1 MENVKKFMIDKK
13 KIFPIGIGT
22 WKINYQDNKDIEALF
37 HLYKL
42 GQNYLSLYMLYED
55 GNIVKSLKSFIEKC
69 GRENLFI
76 SVNIE
81 PTVNEK
87 SDIEKQLNEYLDIL
101 NLDYVDNLQLHSPK
115 FTKLVMGAL
124 FLLKVQYI

>member
-1 MENVKKFMIDKK
+1 MKENKDVKLIKSILRLEKFMVNKK
-13 KIFPIGIGT
+13 NIFPIGIGT

-37 HLYKL
+37 HSYKL

-81 PTVNEK
+81 PTVNENLILK
-87 SDIEKQLNEYLDIL
+87 SN
-101 NLDYVDNLQLHSPK
+101 
-115 FTKLVMGAL
+115 
-124 FLLKVQYI
+124 

>member
-1 MENVKKFMIDKK
+1 MKENKDVKLIKSILRLEKFMVNKK
-13 KIFPIGIGT
+13 NIFPIGIGT

-37 HLYKL
+37 HSYKL

-55 GNIVKSLKSFIEKC
+55 GKIVKLLKSFIEKC

-81 PTVNEK
+81 PTVNENLILK
-87 SDIEKQLNEYLDIL
+87 SN
-101 NLDYVDNLQLHSPK
+101 
-115 FTKLVMGAL
+115 
-124 FLLKVQYI
+124 